1 MSITCFQSS
10 LMLLHRTGFFN
21 ILGDALDK
29 KRPVFKSCLREC
41 WKIYQKG
48 MIVASRILILIE
60 NTVLTIQK
68 KKVMIKAMLIE
79 RHSIISLQRLKILK
93 KNKQLAVFHCW
104 L

>member
-1 MSITCFQSS
+1 
-10 LMLLHRTGFFN
+10 MLLHRTGFFN

-48 MIVASRILILIE
+48 MIVASGILILIE